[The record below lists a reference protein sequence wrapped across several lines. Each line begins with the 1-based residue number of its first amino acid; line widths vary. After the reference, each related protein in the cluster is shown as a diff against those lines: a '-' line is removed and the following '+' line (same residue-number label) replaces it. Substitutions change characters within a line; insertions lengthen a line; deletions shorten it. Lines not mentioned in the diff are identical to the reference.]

1 MYNDDTN
8 LRIICFTDDQA
19 RLLAKIKWFE
29 VNMTFK
35 RVNSDIHEVVLV
47 TKDGPGG
54 SVSANQNTKAIDTM
68 EIEVQSMVEQGS
80 HDQYD

>member
-54 SVSANQNTKAIDTM
+54 SVSAN
-68 EIEVQSMVEQGS
+68 
-80 HDQYD
+80 